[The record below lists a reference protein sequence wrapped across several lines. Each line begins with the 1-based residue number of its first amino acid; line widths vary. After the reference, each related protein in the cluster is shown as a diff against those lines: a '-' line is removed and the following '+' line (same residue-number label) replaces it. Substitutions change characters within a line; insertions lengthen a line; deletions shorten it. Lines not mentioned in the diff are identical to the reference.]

1 MPGLRVTAGLVI
13 NLSEHYAQNTR
24 NQGDIPVLEKTA
36 RIEFLGYPLH
46 RDAPNPPAIPPIE
59 LIPFLS
65 LEKGDGANVTLIK
78 AASHTGT
85 HIDVPSHVAANG
97 LTLSDFQAEDFIFT
111 HPVVIDLHL
120 NDGQVVQPDDLTRF
134 MPAAREADLMLCRF
148 GYGEIRK
155 TDPARYSA
163 KCPGFGVESAQYL
176 LEQLPNLRALGM
188 DVPSLACIEHL
199 DECMPA
205 HNVLLEGEG
214 RRFLVIEDMK
224 LDVEL
229 ERLAEVIVAPWW
241 IKGLDGGPCMVFGI
255 FSSEE

>member
-1 MPGLRVTAGLVI
+1 MAGLD
-13 NLSEHYAQNTR
+13 NNRSEGYTHNTR
-24 NQGDIPVLEKTA
+24 NQGDEPVLEKTA
-36 RIEFLGYPLH
+36 RIKFLGYPLH
-46 RDAPNPPAIPPIE
+46 KDAPNPPAIPPIE
-59 LIPFLS
+59 LTPFLS

-97 LTLSDFQAEDFIFT
+97 LTVSDFRAEDFIFT

-120 NDGQVVQPDDLTRF
+120 NDCQVVQPDDLARF
-134 MPAAREADLMLCRF
+134 MPEAKDADLLLYRF

-155 TDPARYSA
+155 SDPARYSA
-163 KCPGFGVESAQYL
+163 KCPGFGVASAQYL

-205 HNVLLEGEG
+205 HNVLLEGDG